1 MAAEACSQL
10 TQAGVCGGTCGVLL
24 ASLWFDWALG
34 MGYVYLAQ
42 QAFYAFNRSQSQHSQ
57 LIEAKGMQKRWKQA
71 VLIYGSRYPVNLY
84 TSKLVLMWKI
94 IK

>member
-1 MAAEACSQL
+1 MAAEARSRL

-42 QAFYAFNRSQSQHSQ
+42 QALYACSRSQSQHSQ

-71 VLIYGSRYPVNLY
+71 VLTSMGLDILLISTHPNLY
-84 TSKLVLMWKI
+84 SCEKN
-94 IK
+94 